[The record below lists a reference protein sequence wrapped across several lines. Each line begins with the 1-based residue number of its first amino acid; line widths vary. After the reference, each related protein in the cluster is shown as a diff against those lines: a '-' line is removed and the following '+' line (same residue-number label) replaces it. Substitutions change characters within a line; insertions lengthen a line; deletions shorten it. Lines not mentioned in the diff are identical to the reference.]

1 MGCKFIEKCGGCC
14 FRNLSKQNYQELK
27 INKFKS
33 ILNAELH
40 LEDDVFENPVF
51 IDDGTRRRA
60 SFTFEYKK
68 TGMVFGFNESKSNN
82 ITDCLYCPM
91 LTQKINDNIEK
102 IRGFLLKLCQIK
114 TVKKIKGKKFSESFI
129 YKGDLLILEAYNGI
143 DIVLETKSDLELN
156 HKMEIFNFVNSNPDI
171 IRVSYRKES
180 FSEAEPIVEKIKPIV
195 KIGGYDVYVAP
206 GMFLQASYQGEKALV
221 DLVLRYIG
229 DTKGN
234 IADLY
239 CGIGTF
245 SYPLA
250 NVKEN
255 KIFAADINKSLLDGF
270 KVSVNKQML
279 HNIEI
284 VERNLFKYP
293 LDEKDLV
300 NFDVIVF
307 DPPRA
312 GAMAQVKEM
321 SLLHGKGK
329 IKKIVAVSCNP
340 YSFINDAK
348 VLIEAGYRLKNL
360 TMVDQFVYSN
370 HMELVALFTTN

>member
-1 MGCKFIEKCGGCC
+1 MGCKYQENCGGCC

-60 SFTFEYKK
+60 SFAFEYKK

-82 ITDCLYCPM
+82 IADCLYCPM
-91 LTQKINDNIEK
+91 LTPKINDNIEK

-129 YKGDLLILEAYNGI
+129 CKGDLLVLDAYNGI
-143 DIVLETKSDLELN
+143 DIVLETKSDLELA
-156 HKMEIFNFVNSNPDI
+156 HKMEIFDFVNSNPDI
-171 IRVSYRKES
+171 IRVSYRKDS
-180 FSEAEPIVEKIKPIV
+180 FSEAEPVVEKLKPII
-195 KIGGYDVYVAP
+195 KIGGYDVFVAP

-221 DLVLRYIG
+221 DTVSGYVADING
-229 DTKGN
+229 K
-234 IADLY
+234 IADLF

-245 SYPLA
+245 SYQLA
-250 NVKEN
+250 NCGN
-255 KIFAADINKSLLDGF
+255 KIVAVDVNKGLLDGF
-270 KVSVNKQML
+270 QVSVNKQML

-284 VERNLFKYP
+284 MERNLFKYP
-293 LDEKDLV
+293 LEPSDLAD
-300 NFDVIVF
+300 FDAVVF

-312 GAMAQVKEM
+312 GAMAQVKE
-321 SLLHGKGK
+321 LARAFGNGK
-329 IKKIVAVSCNP
+329 IKKIIAVSCNP
-340 YSFINDAK
+340 HSFVNDAK
-348 VLIEAGYRLKNL
+348 VLIEAGYKLKSI

-370 HMELVALFTTN
+370 HSELVALFTTN